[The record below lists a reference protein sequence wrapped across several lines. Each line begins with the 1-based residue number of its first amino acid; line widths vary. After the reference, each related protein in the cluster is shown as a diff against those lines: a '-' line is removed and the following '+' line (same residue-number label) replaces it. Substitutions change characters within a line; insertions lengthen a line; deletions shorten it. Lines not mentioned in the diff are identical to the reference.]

1 MRDILDD
8 IFKNNP
14 LDPMESARKNVRA
27 SLRKRFYEKATV
39 EEGEGGFRILLD
51 GKTVKTPLRHV
62 FVAPSRALAQAIAEE
77 WNAQKDVIDPTT
89 MPLTRL
95 ANTIIDG
102 VAGNTAPVA
111 AEIEKYLGSDL
122 LIYRAEGP
130 EGLVARQSKLWG
142 PVLAWARDALGARFV
157 LAQGVSFVTQ
167 PEQAVRA
174 AAAAIPS
181 DPWRLGAT
189 HSIMTITGSALLALA
204 VEKGAIAADEAW
216 AAGQV
221 DEDWNASTWG
231 QDPLAQERNAHRH
244 AELEAA
250 ARVLALL
257 P

>member
-14 LDPMESARKNVRA
+14 LDPMESARKNMRA
-27 SLRKRFYEKATV
+27 SLRKRFYEHAGV
-39 EEGEGGFRILLD
+39 EDGEGGFRVLLD
-51 GKTVKTPLRHV
+51 GKQVRTPSRHL
-62 FVAPSRALAQAIAEE
+62 FAAPSRALADAIAAE
-77 WNAQKDVIDPTT
+77 WNAQKDVIDPMT

-102 VAGNTAPVA
+102 VAPHPGPVA

-122 LIYRAEGP
+122 LVYRADGP
-130 EGLVARQSKLWG
+130 EGLVARQTQLWD
-142 PVLAWARDALGARFV
+142 PVLAWARDDLGARFM
-157 LAQGVSFVTQ
+157 LAQGVGFVTQ

-174 AAAAIPS
+174 AATAIPT

-204 VEKGAIAADEAW
+204 VEKGAITPEQAW
-216 AAGQV
+216 TAGQV
-221 DEDWNASTWG
+221 DEDWNAQAWG

-244 AELEAA
+244 AELRAA
-250 ARVLALL
+250 AKILALL

>member
-1 MRDILDD
+1 MRDILED

-14 LDPMESARKNVRA
+14 LDPMESARKNMRA
-27 SLRKRFYEKATV
+27 SLRKRFYETAGV
-39 EEGEGGFRILLD
+39 EEGEGGFRIVLD
-51 GKTVKTPLRHV
+51 GKTVKTPSRHV
-62 FVAPSRALAQAIAEE
+62 FAAPTRALAQAIADE
-77 WNAQKDVIDPTT
+77 WNAQKDVIDPMS

-95 ANTIIDG
+95 ANTIVDG
-102 VAGNTAPVA
+102 VAPDPAPVA

-130 EGLVARQSKLWG
+130 EGLVARQNALWD

-157 LAQGVSFVTQ
+157 LAQGVGFVTQ
-167 PEQAVRA
+167 PEQALRA
-174 AAAAIPS
+174 ASAAIPA

-189 HSIMTITGSALLALA
+189 HSVMTITGSALVALAL
-204 VEKGAIAADEAW
+204 EQGALTPEEAW

-221 DEDWNASTWG
+221 DEDWNAQTWG

-244 AELEAA
+244 AELQAA
-250 ARVLALL
+250 ARVLSLL